1 MTSPRLSALDASF
14 LAVET
19 PTAHMHVGWVA
30 MFSADA
36 DGRMPSFHELR
47 DHIALRLHRAPRYR
61 QKLASVPLSLH
72 APEWIDDPA
81 FSIDRH
87 IYWAPG
93 SLEDLIDEVMSIPLR
108 RDRPLWEMW
117 ICENPAHRRFA
128 IVGKTHH
135 CMVDGLAALELAYM
149 LLDPTPET
157 AACDTHRWRPQP
169 EPGSERVLARGVR
182 DLVSQQLDLLQWPLR
197 MAAAPGPVARQT
209 VAGVARASRALNQ
222 LLRAAPTSVLNG
234 ELSPLRRLAW
244 AKRPLEDLRTIKRA
258 YGTTINDVILAAVA
272 GGIRTYLL
280 RRGEQ
285 PATLKVMVPV
295 NVRSEGDGLGN
306 HISFVFADLPCHDPD
321 PLGRLYQV
329 HASMTRCKREG
340 EPEGSELVLKAASRT
355 PVTVQQALSRLFASP
370 RAFNLVVS
378 NIPGPTDPMYMLGC
392 ELQAVYPMVPLSDH
406 HAVSVGMLTVN
417 DQACFGVYADRQA
430 LPDVNLL
437 AQDIDDA
444 VTELLSGTYRM
455 PEAYSS
461 LLSRARAAA
470 VEDASAPE
478 RQPPRFSAEEALARE
493 QFERRR
499 YEIELQRLA
508 SGLGLGEVLSP
519 DGAVRIRRGGVPGE
533 DGLVGEQQRDGH
545 GGDPFGST

>member
-30 MFSADA
+30 LFAAGA
-36 DGRMPSFHELR
+36 DGRLPSFDELR
-47 DHIALRLHRAPRYR
+47 DHIQLRLSRAPRYR

-93 SLEDLIDEVMSIPLR
+93 SLEGLIDEVMSIPLR

-117 ICENPAHRRFA
+117 ICENPAQRRFA

-157 AACDTHRWRPQP
+157 AACEAGQWHAEP
-169 EPGSERVLARGVR
+169 EPASERVLARGLR

-197 MAAAPGPVARQT
+197 MASAPGPAARQT

-222 LLRAAPTSVLNG
+222 LLRAAPASVLNG

-244 AKRPLEDLRTIKRA
+244 AQRPLEDLRTIKRA

-272 GGIRTYLL
+272 GGIRSYLL

-285 PATLKVMVPV
+285 PGALKVMVPV
-295 NVRSEGDGLGN
+295 NVRGEGDGLGN
-306 HISFVFADLPCHDPD
+306 HISFVFAELPCDDPD

-329 HASMTRCKREG
+329 HASMSRCKREG
-340 EPEGSELVLKAASRT
+340 EPEGSDLVLKAASRT

-378 NIPGPTDPMYMLGC
+378 NIPGPTTPMYMLGC
-392 ELQAVYPMVPLSDH
+392 ELQAVYPMVPLADH

-417 DQACFGVYADRQA
+417 DQACFGIYADRQA

-444 VTELLSGTYRM
+444 VTELLSGTYRVM
-455 PEAYSS
+455 ESHGS
-461 LLSRARAAA
+461 LLTRARAALA
-470 VEDASAPE
+470 EDAAPAEQSPAGSPSADA
-478 RQPPRFSAEEALARE
+478 RARE
-493 QFERRR
+493 LFERRR

-508 SGLGLGEVLSP
+508 SDAGFGDAFGVDAAP
-519 DGAVRIRRGGVPGE
+519 RIRRAAPQDGE
-533 DGLVGEQQRDGH
+533 RQS
-545 GGDPFGST
+545 GDPFGST